1 MKFTTVIQRIEEQGK
16 TDKRVH
22 EKLLGATMSMASG
35 DVQLD
40 EVDGHEYTADGDF
53 VDDMVDELH
62 EVFDQNL
69 ATRNIS

>member
-22 EKLLGATMSMASG
+22 EKLLGSSSAG
-35 DVQLD
+35 IQLD